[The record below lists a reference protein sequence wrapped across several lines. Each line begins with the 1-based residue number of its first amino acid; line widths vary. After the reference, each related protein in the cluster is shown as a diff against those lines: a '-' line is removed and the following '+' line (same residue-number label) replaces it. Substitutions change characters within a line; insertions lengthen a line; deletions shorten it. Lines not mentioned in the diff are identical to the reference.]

1 MYKLVKKFK
10 SISGEIHIKEKTY
23 EVNRKTILKVV
34 RQAAKKYR
42 RDEGW
47 ENLLAVPRKQGRAK
61 VSGHCE
67 MNRTYIARQCAGIGR
82 IDIYVVEL

>member
-10 SISGEIHIKEKTY
+10 GVNGNVHIKEKTY
-23 EVNRKTILKVV
+23 EVNRKTILKVF

-47 ENLLAVPRKQGRAK
+47 ENLLATPKKQGRAR

-67 MNRTYIARQCAGIGR
+67 MNRTYMAKQCVGIGR
-82 IDIYVVEL
+82 IDIYIVEL

>member
-1 MYKLVKKFK
+1 MYKLVKKFT
-10 SISGEIHIKEKTY
+10 SVDGNVHIKTKVY
-23 EVNRKTILKVV
+23 EVNRKTILKVF

-61 VSGHCE
+61 VSVKCE
-67 MNRTYIARQCAGIGR
+67 MNRTYMAKQCVGIGR